1 MSLLFAMAVGCS
13 APAEPAAAVCHSQDA
28 PVRVGSSV
36 AICPVVVS
44 FVIAPNVA
52 TVGAE
57 VRIMATAVDPDTEDI
72 SFSWKASTGAVADP
86 RAPSTS
92 YRCSAPG
99 RVTVE
104 LTVSDGTCQDQESGQ
119 IDCRSLP

>member
-1 MSLLFAMAVGCS
+1 MSLLFAVAVGCS
-13 APAEPAAAVCHSQDA
+13 APVEPAAAVCHSRDA

-36 AICPVVVS
+36 VAICPAVVS

-52 TVGAE
+52 PVGTE
-57 VRIMATAVDPDTEDI
+57 VGIMATAIDPDSADI

-86 RAPSTS
+86 HGSSTT
-92 YRCSAPG
+92 YRCLAPG

-119 IDCRSLP
+119 IECR